1 MKRSVLERI
10 IREVLSEDGS
20 VTGTGASFAPGS
32 GEQYATPFAFR
43 KKRQKEGAGIMA
55 KDGYKEVKRPKRPSH
70 TKMFDYLDEMHLAT
84 PHMFVSEEEMMNSE
98 AVKHTE
104 EMGYE
109 LANKTKKASDKKKK

>member
-10 IREVLSEDGS
+10 IREILAEDGS

-32 GEQYATPFAFR
+32 GEQYATLFAFG

-70 TKMFDYLDEMHLAT
+70 SDLADYLDESHFNT
-84 PHMFVSEEEMMNSE
+84 PHAFVTEAEMENSD

-104 EMGYE
+104 EMGYK
-109 LANKTKKASDKKKK
+109 LVKKTNKASDKKNK